1 VHILEEWRIR
11 DQIESATRG
20 KVDDYEFHSLK
31 SDVASLERTVREL
44 SSAFDGV
51 RFELQQL
58 QESLNERQQT
68 ENFSNRH

>member
-1 VHILEEWRIR
+1 MHILEEWCIR

-31 SDVASLERTVREL
+31 SDVASLELTVREI
-44 SSAFDGV
+44 SSTLDGL

-58 QESLNERQQT
+58 QEGLNVA
-68 ENFSNRH
+68 